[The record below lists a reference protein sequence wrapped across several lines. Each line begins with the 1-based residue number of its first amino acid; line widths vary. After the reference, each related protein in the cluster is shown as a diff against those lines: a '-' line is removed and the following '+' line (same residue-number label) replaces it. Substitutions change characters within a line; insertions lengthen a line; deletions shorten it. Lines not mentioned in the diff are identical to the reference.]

1 MSSKRAPRCS
11 ATTCASVVSRP
22 WPCEAMP
29 KRGGDGA
36 GRIDA
41 HDRRLGAGVDRH
53 AGRNRDARA
62 DAGQFGVAG
71 DADAD
76 PAAGGARRFLLGA
89 QCVVADRVA
98 SLVQAFV
105 KAGFVPDDAR
115 GDLVGKL
122 VVGNQIA
129 QPDVLGIDAELCRRH
144 VHQPFHDEGRDRPAD
159 AAIRSGRRFRGRHR
173 LHPAA
178 IILHPIG
185 TGQKA
190 HDLHRLE
197 PRGPRID
204 RIGADVA
211 DHVGAQ
217 GENAAVVVE
226 RQFGVDDFVET
237 LAAGGEV
244 FQAVAGPFDRAL
256 QLPRRGANE
265 NFLRIERALAA
276 KTAADVGRDDAN
288 AMARNIERRRQRI
301 ADDAGHLRC
310 RMQRQRVAARFVFG
324 EIGARLDRDR
334 ALAVHAEAAFDA
346 DRRRR
351 KCGLGIAALELAADN
366 DIGAGL
372 VMQQRRTGAHRLFR
386 IDHERQRFVIDG
398 DRARAHLRR
407 DSGCRRR
414 RRRPARRHSAPCRAP
429 AAGSAWRSNSPCAR
443 SRPAA

>member
-1 MSSKRAPRCS
+1 MRMSSKRAPRCS
-11 ATTCASVVSRP
+11 ATTCASVVSSP
-22 WPCEAMP
+22 WPCEAIP
-29 KRGGDGA
+29 NVA
-36 GRIDA
+36 VTAPVEIDA
-41 HDRRLGAGVDRH
+41 HDRRLGTGVDRH
-53 AGRNRDARA
+53 ARRNRDTRA

-98 SLVQAFV
+98 SFMQAFV
-105 KAGFVPDDAR
+105 ESGFVPDDAR

-129 QPDVLGIDAELCRRH
+129 QPDVPGIDAELCRRH
-144 VHQPFHDEGRDRPAD
+144 VHQPFHDEGRDRTAD
-159 AAIRSGRRFRGRHR
+159 AAIGAGRCFRGRHR

-178 IILHPIG
+178 IILHPVG

-190 HDLHRLE
+190 YDLNRLK

-217 GENAAVVVE
+217 GKNAAVVAQ
-226 RQFGVDDFVET
+226 RQFGVDDFVKT

-256 QLPRRGANE
+256 QVPRRGANE

-276 KTAADVGRDDAN
+276 KTAADVGGDDAN

-301 ADDAGHLRC
+301 AHDAGHLRC
-310 RMQRQRVAARFVFG
+310 RMQRQRVTARFVFG
-324 EIGARLDRDR
+324 EISARLDRHR
-334 ALAVHAEAAFDA
+334 GFAVHAEAAFDA

-351 KCGLGIAALELAADN
+351 KCGLGITALELAADN

-372 VMQQRRTGAHRLFR
+372 VMY
-386 IDHERQRFVIDG
+386 
-398 DRARAHLRR
+398 
-407 DSGCRRR
+407 
-414 RRRPARRHSAPCRAP
+414 
-429 AAGSAWRSNSPCAR
+429 
-443 SRPAA
+443 